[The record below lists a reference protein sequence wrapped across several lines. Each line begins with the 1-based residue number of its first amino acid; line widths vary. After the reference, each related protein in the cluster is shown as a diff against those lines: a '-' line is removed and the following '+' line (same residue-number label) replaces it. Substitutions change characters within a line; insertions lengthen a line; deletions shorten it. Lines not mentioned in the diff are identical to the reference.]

1 MTREIRNGR
10 AWSAD
15 VTVAGWFA
23 DRAARDGHR
32 DALTF
37 EGSTWSYAQVQE
49 QVEHLAAGL
58 AAGGLQKGERV
69 GFLGVNQP
77 AALLAMMAA
86 SRLGAVYV
94 PLNFR
99 LAAPELEL
107 IVNDAGLHTL
117 VVGKDNTDV
126 IDGIRDRLPVRRYL
140 ATEHESEAWPAFES
154 LLTGPAP
161 TVRPSVPD
169 PDELATIMY
178 TSGTTGVPKGVML
191 THANLWWNNISL
203 LNTFDVSADDVTLT
217 GSPLFHIA
225 GLNVTIFT
233 TWMRGGHVVLHRSF
247 DAEATLDDIAHFGVT
262 SMFGVPAMYSAI
274 SHLPT
279 FDDADLSSLRVA
291 ICGGAPAP
299 EALLRTYADRGV
311 GMLQGY
317 GLTETCPAAIF
328 LVAEHSLAK
337 LGSCGKPPLYIEAK
351 LVGENGDL
359 EGAGVRGEIC
369 IRGANVSIGYWN
381 RPEETAA
388 VFDDEGW
395 FHTGDVGVRD
405 DDGFYYVVDRVKDM
419 VITGGENVY
428 PTEVEN
434 VLYSHPAIREVA
446 VIGLP
451 DAKWGESVTAV
462 VVAHPGETL
471 SLEEMRSFASER
483 LARYKV
489 PQRLHVL
496 DELPRN
502 PTGKVLKNHLRDQ
515 LGVPETQES

>member
-1 MTREIRNGR
+1 MSPEPSRRRTP
-10 AWSAD
+10 WSPGI
-15 VTVAGWFA
+15 TVGDWFA
-23 DRAARDGHR
+23 ERAARDGGR
-32 DALTF
+32 PALTF
-37 EGSTWSYAQVQE
+37 EGETWSYAEVQ
-49 QVEHLAAGL
+49 QRVEGLASGL
-58 AAGGLQKGERV
+58 AAGGVARGDRV

-77 AALLAMMAA
+77 AALLTMIAA

-99 LAAPELEL
+99 LAAPELEF

-117 VVGKDNTDV
+117 VVGRDNVAV
-126 IDGIRDRLPVRRYL
+126 IDGIRDRLAVSRYL
-140 ATEHESEAWPAFES
+140 ATEHESPDWPAFED
-154 LLTGPAP
+154 LLTGPRAEESAEP
-161 TVRPSVPD
+161 PD
-169 PDELATIMY
+169 ADDLAIIMY

-191 THANLWWNNISL
+191 THSNLWWNNISL
-203 LNTFDVSADDVTLT
+203 LNTFDVLSDDVTLT

-233 TWMRGGHVVLHRSF
+233 TWMRGGRVVLHRNF
-247 DAEATLDDIAHFGVT
+247 DAQTTLDDIERFGVT

-274 SHLPT
+274 THLPT
-279 FDDADLSSLRVA
+279 FESADLSTLRVA

-299 EALLRTYADRGV
+299 EALLRTYAERGV

-351 LVGENGDL
+351 LAGEDGDV
-359 EGAGVRGEIC
+359 EGSDVAGEIC
-369 IRGANVSIGYWN
+369 IRGANVSVGYWN
-381 RPEETAA
+381 RPDATAEA
-388 VFDDEGW
+388 FDDEGW
-395 FHTGDVGVRD
+395 FHSGDVGVRD
-405 DDGFYYVVDRVKDM
+405 ADGFYYVVDRIKDM

-434 VLYSHPAIREVA
+434 VLYSHPAVRDVS

-451 DAKWGESVTAV
+451 DEKWGESVTAV
-462 VVAHPGETL
+462 VVTNPGASVTL
-471 SLEEMRSFASER
+471 AEVRAFASER

-489 PQRLHVL
+489 PQRLVL
-496 DELPRN
+496 VEELPRN
-502 PTGKVLKNHLRDQ
+502 PTGKVLKNQLRDD
-515 LGVPETQES
+515 LSED

>member
-1 MTREIRNGR
+1 
-10 AWSAD
+10 
-15 VTVAGWFA
+15 
-23 DRAARDGHR
+23 
-32 DALTF
+32 
-37 EGSTWSYAQVQE
+37 VQE

-58 AAGGLQKGERV
+58 AAGGLRHGERV

-77 AALLAMMAA
+77 GALLTMIAA

-99 LAAPELEL
+99 LAAPELEF
-107 IVNDAGLHTL
+107 IINDAGLHTL
-117 VVGKDNTDV
+117 VVGQDNTEV
-126 IDGIRDRLPVRRYL
+126 IDALRDRLPVQRYL
-140 ATEHESEAWPAFES
+140 ATEHESEAWESFEA
-154 LLTGPAP
+154 LLSGSGAAHGPSAL
-161 TVRPSVPD
+161 D
-169 PDELATIMY
+169 PEDLAIVMY

-191 THANLWWNNISL
+191 THANLWWNNVSL

-233 TWMRGGHVVLHRSF
+233 TWMRGGHVVLHRNF
-247 DAEATLDDIAHFGVT
+247 DAEATLDDIARFGVT

-274 SHLPT
+274 SHLPA
-279 FDDADLSSLRVA
+279 FADADLSSVRVA

-299 EALLRTYADRGV
+299 ESLLQTYADRGV

-351 LVGENGDL
+351 LVDRDGDI
-359 EGAGVRGEIC
+359 EGHGVRGEIC

-381 RPEETAA
+381 RPDETARA
-388 VFDDEGW
+388 FDDEGW

-405 DDGFYYVVDRVKDM
+405 VDGFYYVVDRVKDM

-434 VLYSHPAIREVA
+434 VLYSHPVIREVA

-462 VVAHPGETL
+462 VVTHPGETL
-471 SLEEMRSFASER
+471 TLADLRSFASER

-496 DELPRN
+496 DSLPRN
-502 PTGKVLKNHLRDQ
+502 PTGKVLKNQLRDE
-515 LGVPETQES
+515 LGTPAT